1 MIMYAVV
8 KTGGKQYL
16 VREGMEI
23 TVDRINS
30 EPASATS
37 FAEASKVKKAT
48 VGKGKKIELEALL
61 KFDDGGKTFE
71 LGKPF
76 LKEKVTAEVIDN
88 VLGEKIRIARFKA
101 KSRER
106 KVRGFRPKLTKLKII
121 KV

>member
-16 VREGMEI
+16 VKDQMEI
-23 TVDRINS
+23 TVDLMDS
-30 EPASATS
+30 E
-37 FAEASKVKKAT
+37 
-48 VGKGKKIELEALL
+48 KGKKVELEALL
-61 KFDDGGKTFE
+61 KFDDEGKTFE
-71 LGKPF
+71 LGTPF
-76 LKEKVTAEVIDN
+76 LKAKVTAEVIDN

-106 KVRGFRPKLTKLKII
+106 KVRGFRAKLTKLKIV

>member
-1 MIMYAVV
+1 MIMYSVV

-16 VREGMEI
+16 VHDGMEI
-23 TVDRINS
+23 TVDLMNI
-30 EPASATS
+30 E
-37 FAEASKVKKAT
+37 
-48 VGKGKKIELEALL
+48 KGKKVELEALL

-106 KVRGFRPKLTKLKII
+106 KVRGFRSKLTKLKIVKI
-121 KV
+121 S

>member
-1 MIMYAVV
+1 MIMYSVI

-16 VREGMEI
+16 VKEGMEI
-23 TVDRINS
+23 TVDLMDK
-30 EPASATS
+30 AKGD
-37 FAEASKVKKAT
+37 KV
-48 VGKGKKIELEALL
+48 ELEVLL
-61 KFDDGGKTFE
+61 KFDDEGKTFD
-71 LGKPF
+71 LGAPF

-106 KVRGFRPKLTKLKII
+106 KVRGFRSKLTKLKIV